1 MESSADRSTD
11 SDSGSERYF
20 NHSAGGVG
28 GGGGGGS
35 AVIGNSLN
43 GNGRLAD
50 CDDID
55 LPVRCEVCDK
65 PFHDV
70 DQVDSHLVSVHQFP
84 LGRYPCTFCS
94 RAFSCRPLL
103 SRHAVVQHGLGRRY
117 PCEHCAKVFSDPSNL
132 QRHIRSSHVGARAHA
147 CPECGKTFATS
158 SGLKQHTHIHSSV
171 KPFQC
176 EVCLKAYTQFS
187 NLCRHKRMHAD
198 CRLQIR
204 CQRCGQ
210 PFSTVTSLAK
220 HRRFCDTATV
230 AVTASSSTAG
240 TSINHATYTT
250 IHSNNNNNNNNSNSS
265 SNGSGMVPP
274 PPPPPL
280 PLQPP
285 HQLALGQQPMNLMH
299 LYRPTP
305 SMGLSQFNSS
315 LLSTYAAGLSHHF
328 SPAAAAAAVA
338 AAANEPYPVMS
349 GCLTTPAA
357 TSTPR
362 HRHASEQDRSDE
374 SDIDVTDDRSSVA
387 SSSFASEL
395 GRSRRKRFRSS
406 GDDGADGNETDSD
419 RHSRRSDSSCST
431 NVGSCQSDREL
442 NNDEKKTK
450 ESGEQ
455 PLDLSKSTK
464 ENERDNSK
472 DSDQQSP
479 LVDVDEHEEDPA
491 PSRPPSSNKEAQCSS
506 NSSAE
511 EVKSDPAPPQI
522 QAYPPPPSPS
532 LLASIGNSL
541 NQQQSGVTQPSGLA
555 YPRPIHPALMLEA
568 MNFHH
573 RMMPDGRLPYA
584 SFLSGHHHHM
594 MPTRCPPIFTP
605 LLNGLGALSALNG
618 SLRNNLDMIR
628 RSGGHQHPVS
638 PHLSLP
644 KPFHHHDH
652 HHHQH
657 GEHMATVNGSGTSPG
672 SSSSVM
678 GVASSGMSKSRDRY
692 SCKFCGKVFPRSANL
707 TRHLRTHTGEQPYK
721 CKYCDRSF
729 SISSNLQ
736 RHVRNIHN
744 KEKPFRCPLC
754 ERCFGQ
760 QTNLDRHLKKH
771 EMDGNAGGADGG
783 PNCSSVLSVSPEVTV
798 SSPEG
803 SASVAD
809 LMMMHQVASGT
820 QLGSSATVRPE
831 TAVASSYFADI
842 RKFMGQVTADS
853 LLVAQFQH
861 QHHQHGHSD
870 DELSSQDSN
879 GGDRNTS
886 STGPVRLEIAS

>member
-20 NHSAGGVG
+20 NHSAGGGVG
-28 GGGGGGS
+28 GGGGSGGS
-35 AVIGNSLN
+35 GVINNSHN
-43 GNGRLAD
+43 GNGRLTD

-230 AVTASSSTAG
+230 AAAASSSAG
-240 TSINHATYTT
+240 PMSHASYSA
-250 IHSNNNNNNNNSNSS
+250 IHNNNNNHTNNNSNSS

-280 PLQPP
+280 PLQPS
-285 HQLALGQQPMNLMH
+285 HQSASLAQQPMNLMH

-305 SMGLSQFNSS
+305 SMGLPQFNSS

-328 SPAAAAAAVA
+328 SPVAAAAAAAAVA
-338 AAANEPYPVMS
+338 AANESYPSVMA
-349 GCLTTPAA
+349 GCLTPAA

-362 HRHASEQDRSDE
+362 HRQPSEQDGSDE

-395 GRSRRKRFRSS
+395 GRRKRFRSS
-406 GDDGADGNETDSD
+406 GDEGGEGNETDTD
-419 RHSRRSDSSCST
+419 RHSRRSDSSCSS
-431 NVGSCQSDREL
+431 NLGSCHSDREVAS
-442 NNDEKKTK
+442 DQKRMK

-464 ENERDNSK
+464 ENERDTPKS
-472 DSDQQSP
+472 SDQRSL
-479 LVDVDEHEEDPA
+479 LVDEDA
-491 PSRPPSSNKEAQCSS
+491 ENEGENDVLPSRPVSTIKPAPCSS

-511 EVKSDPAPPQI
+511 EIKTEVAPPQI
-522 QAYPPPPSPS
+522 EAYPPPPPPS

-541 NQQQSGVTQPSGLA
+541 NQQQSAVASHGGLA

-573 RMMPDGRLPYA
+573 RMMPDGRPSYA
-584 SFLSGHHHHM
+584 SFLSGHHHHLL
-594 MPTRCPPIFTP
+594 PTRCPPIFTP

-618 SLRNNLDMIR
+618 SLRNNLDLIR
-628 RSGGHQHPVS
+628 RSGGHQHPVN
-638 PHLSLP
+638 PHLSVP
-644 KPFHHHDH
+644 KPYHHHDH

-657 GEHMATVNGSGTSPG
+657 SDHLAAMNGSGTSPG
-672 SSSSVM
+672 SSSNPSVI
-678 GVASSGMSKSRDRY
+678 GGAGSVINKSRDRY

-744 KEKPFRCPLC
+744 KEKPF
-754 ERCFGQ
+754 
-760 QTNLDRHLKKH
+760 
-771 EMDGNAGGADGG
+771 
-783 PNCSSVLSVSPEVTV
+783 
-798 SSPEG
+798 
-803 SASVAD
+803 
-809 LMMMHQVASGT
+809 SG
-820 QLGSSATVRPE
+820 
-831 TAVASSYFADI
+831 
-842 RKFMGQVTADS
+842 
-853 LLVAQFQH
+853 
-861 QHHQHGHSD
+861 
-870 DELSSQDSN
+870 
-879 GGDRNTS
+879 
-886 STGPVRLEIAS
+886 